1 MSEINQTIQCL
12 YMDYFCG
19 YTFKNAGNKNNE
31 VRIGIRNHNDA
42 IMVVRILRPV

>member
-12 YMDYFCG
+12 YTDFFLG
-19 YTFKNAGNKNNE
+19 YILKNAGNKNNG